1 MAASSL
7 SAELEVACGTPLS
20 DDVGMPM
27 SVAAGLVISRAT
39 GRSMQPFPV
48 PLCCLTNSDGFSKE
62 RRLGRRS
69 NTNIAETWSRRATF
83 KIDGA
88 AGVLVVV
95 QEGN

>member
-7 SAELEVACGTPLS
+7 NAELEVACGTPPS

-69 NTNIAETWSRRATF
+69 NTNIAETWSTF

-88 AGVLVVV
+88 AGVFGVV